1 MNIISTPGSNIP
13 PSNDFVY
20 KSLNQYVARIKLFC
34 LIILMSGPSLK
45 SNAEHGPGLKTPE
58 ADSASNS
65 PIPIGSRLELFIDN
79 YLIEKLTGDIEL
91 RLQKPVAQEIVMTHD
106 QPWEGSGCGYKSIF
120 KDGNKYKMFYESW
133 HHEASEDGSIPY
145 HPPFCAYAESDDGI
159 NWKKPNLGLHDFNG
173 SKNNNIVVPSGLMN
187 GYNIDA
193 AHCAVFKDTN
203 PNVSR
208 DAIYKGIFTINRGDS
223 RGFELIAL
231 KSADGI
237 NWALLTEEP
246 ILTDGAF
253 DSQNLAFW
261 DSGKKEYRIYWRIF
275 SKEHIRSIRTAVSR
289 DFINWEKHEDLTYI
303 DSPEE
308 SLYTNQI
315 KPYERAPHIFIGFPA
330 RYVDRGLSRS
340 MELLPEYDKRLSRI
354 KKSVKG
360 VPSDSDTRFGTVL
373 TEGLLM
379 SSRDGVKF
387 NRWNEAFLRPGIG
400 RKGSWTYGDNFI
412 AWHVVETKSS
422 FENSPNELSIY
433 ASENYWKGAA
443 SKVRRYTLR
452 LDGFVS
458 VNTSAK
464 GGELLT
470 KPLLFKGRNLHL
482 NFSTSAIGAIQ
493 IEILDLN
500 GKPVNGFSM
509 EDCAPAFG
517 DSVDYTVGWGDNT
530 DVSSLIDTPVRL
542 RIKMNDADLYSI
554 QFK

>member
-1 MNIISTPGSNIP
+1 MMLMIV
-13 PSNDFVY
+13 PSPESDAGY
-20 KSLNQYVARIKLFC
+20 A
-34 LIILMSGPSLK
+34 SGPEK
-45 SNAEHGPGLKTPE
+45 PG
-58 ADSASNS
+58 AGSGSDA

-79 YLIEKLTGDIEL
+79 YLIEKLTGQIEL
-91 RLQKPVAQEIVMTHD
+91 RLQKPVAREIVMTHD

-159 NWKKPNLGLHDFNG
+159 NWRKPDLGLHEFNG

-203 PNVSR
+203 PNVSP
-208 DAIYKGIFTINRGDS
+208 DAIYKGVFTINRGDS

-237 NWALLTEEP
+237 NWALMAKEP

-261 DSGKKEYRIYWRIF
+261 DSERKEYRIYWRIF
-275 SKEHIRSIRTAVSR
+275 SKEYIRGIRTAVSR
-289 DFINWEKHEDLTYI
+289 DFINWEKHQDLTYT
-303 DSPEE
+303 DSPDE
-308 SLYTNQI
+308 SLYTNQV

-330 RYVDRGLSRS
+330 RYVDRGMSRS
-340 MELLPEYDKRLSRI
+340 MELLPEYDKRLARI
-354 KKSVKG
+354 KKSAKG
-360 VPSDSDTRFGTVL
+360 VPADTETRFGTVL

-387 NRWNEAFLRPGIG
+387 KRWNEAFLRPGIS

-412 AWHVVETKSS
+412 AWHMVETKSS
-422 FENSPNELSIY
+422 FEDSPNELSIY

-443 SKVRRYTLR
+443 SKLRRYTLR

-470 KPLLFKGRNLHL
+470 KPILFKGKNLHL
-482 NFSTSAIGAIQ
+482 NFSTSAIGTVQVEIQ
-493 IEILDLN
+493 DLN
-500 GKPVNGFSM
+500 GKPINGFSM
-509 EDCAPAFG
+509 KDCAPAFG
-517 DSVDYTVGWGDNT
+517 DSVDYVVSWGDST
-530 DVSSLIDTPVRL
+530 DVSALNETPVRL

-554 QFK
+554 QFR